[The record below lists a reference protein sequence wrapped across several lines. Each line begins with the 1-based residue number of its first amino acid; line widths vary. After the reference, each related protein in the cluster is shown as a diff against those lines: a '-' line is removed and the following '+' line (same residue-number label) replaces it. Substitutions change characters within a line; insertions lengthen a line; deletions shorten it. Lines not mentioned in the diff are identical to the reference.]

1 MITLAQNANSSG
13 FLFEEEGQGPKAK
26 DVSKVVYLSWYL
38 NDFPHL
44 KKVFPSSLTMIK
56 VFGTEAQIVDQLMSN
71 GEGNKMA

>member
-13 FLFEEEGQGPKAK
+13 FLFEDEGQGPKAK
-26 DVSKVVYLSWYL
+26 DVSKVGYLSWYL

-44 KKVFPSSLTMIK
+44 KKVFALTILS